1 MLVLNFKAHRHLL
14 GSLYVQF
21 HPQNLGLFS
30 DVARYLGLCG
40 TGPGH
45 QVRLP
50 FTLISGLD
58 IWRLEL
64 IIDEVGMLDVGLD
77 IAPEI
82 APWISG
88 SRLWWLYEPQQLLLS
103 LIVHRQILACYPL
116 PGGGLSSALTPPPR
130 LYLHFLT

>member
-50 FTLISGLD
+50 FALISGLD

-77 IAPEI
+77 MHPRSLRGFQDRDFGGFTSHNSYYYHCT
-82 APWISG
+82 PS
-88 SRLWWLYEPQQLLLS
+88 EPCVLS
-103 LIVHRQILACYPL
+103 PCRH
-116 PGGGLSSALTPPPR
+116 
-130 LYLHFLT
+130 

>member
-50 FTLISGLD
+50 FALISGLD

-64 IIDEVGMLDVGLD
+64 ASTCTRDRSVDFRIETLVALRATTVII
-77 IAPEI
+77 I
-82 APWISG
+82 
-88 SRLWWLYEPQQLLLS
+88 
-103 LIVHRQILACYPL
+103 IVHRQSLACYPL
-116 PGGGLSSALTPPPR
+116 AGTNPSPR